1 MNTVVFLPQA
11 EEEMNAAAQYYESQS
26 QALGSEFLIEVERT
40 TEGISSNPKAAPT
53 IRNGIRRR
61 LLRRFPFGLLYKI
74 EENQI
79 LILAAMHLRR
89 RPGYWRDRI

>member
-1 MNTVVFLPQA
+1 MDTVIFLPQA

-26 QALGSEFLIEVERT
+26 QGLGSDFLLEVERT
-40 TEGISSNPKAAPT
+40 TEAISSNPKAAPT

-74 EENQI
+74 EEDQI
-79 LILAAMHLRR
+79 LILAVMHHRR
-89 RPGYWRDRI
+89 RPGYWRDRL